1 MDVEFYNEVNNSKN
15 KLGVTSNNIIHQT
28 IDELSGV
35 IESYHDG
42 KDVAMHSLMIQWLS
56 GVQSACSW
64 V

>member
-15 KLGVTSNNIIHQT
+15 KLKNNVIHQT
-28 IDELSGV
+28 IVELSAV

-42 KDVAMHSLMIQWLS
+42 EDVAMHSLMIQWLS